1 MRISKLD
8 KIANTDRYVFYMP
21 ALSDKFAVFLN
32 DEGQTMEFFEAT
44 RFRLED
50 AYTFRTNWEKANPGK
65 GHLIIVPDETYP
77 SVKVI
82 PVGYLDKLV
91 TDYN

>member
-1 MRISKLD
+1 MNISKLD

-21 ALSDKFAVFLN
+21 ALSNKYAVFLN
-32 DEGQTMEFFEAT
+32 DTGQTDNINDAT
-44 RFRLED
+44 RFRLEE

-65 GHLIIVPDETYP
+65 GHLIIIPDDQYP
-77 SVKVI
+77 SVNVI
-82 PVGYLDKLV
+82 PVGYLDRLV